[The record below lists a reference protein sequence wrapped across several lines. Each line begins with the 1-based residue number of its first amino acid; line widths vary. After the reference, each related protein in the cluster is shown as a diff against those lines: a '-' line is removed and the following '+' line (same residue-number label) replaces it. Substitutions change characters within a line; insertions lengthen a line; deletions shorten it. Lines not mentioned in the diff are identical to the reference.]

1 MLLTCRK
8 VRIVWLSPK
17 PSILA
22 QLGWVA
28 NRNIFRVALL
38 GWVKSAI
45 SVRLVGGLCFPDV
58 LYYVPRG
65 FFMLNISRSLV
76 DFSST
81 SRFST
86 LYYNSTRKSWEN
98 IHFNYLFFSL
108 FGKQMFWLSTVLKYL
123 GLFMMLKLFS
133 KIFMK
138 YIPPCQTNTLSVLY
152 WILDRENSW
161 WPV

>member
-22 QLGWVA
+22 QLGWGA

-38 GWVKSAI
+38 GWVNSAI

-86 LYYNSTRKSWEN
+86 LYFNSTRKSWEN

-123 GLFMMLKLFS
+123 GLF
-133 KIFMK
+133 
-138 YIPPCQTNTLSVLY
+138 YA
-152 WILDRENSW
+152 
-161 WPV
+161 